1 MILSI
6 ANQKGGVAKTTS
18 AINIAAGLA
27 LQGYKV
33 LLIDMDPQA
42 NITQVFFHPDHEINA
57 DHSLH
62 HVMMNFAPLA
72 PIINPT
78 PALFLDAS
86 AAITTLV
93 LAGQWIE
100 QRSGKKLSSTPQ
112 N

>member
-62 HVMMNFAPLA
+62 HVMMNFAHSPRLSTLPPLITCTSRRHTFA
-72 PIINPT
+72 CQ
-78 PALFLDAS
+78 AL
-86 AAITTLV
+86 I
-93 LAGQWIE
+93 W
-100 QRSGKKLSSTPQ
+100 